1 MVSELSLLVGTD
13 STWSLRAWIC
23 GRLAQLP
30 FETQVVDLTKP
41 DYKSKL
47 LSLSPAGLVPV
58 LSVGDFVRILWDTQ
72 RFIQ

>member
-58 LSVGDFVRILWDTQ
+58 LSVGDFVGHPTIYSV
-72 RFIQ
+72 IV